1 MTERREMG
9 QNEKSWELPLVSVI
23 TPAYNA
29 ERYLEEV
36 IESLQAQD
44 YPNVEHIVTDDGSK
58 DGTLSVTKKYDGEIR
73 WDLHENMDEARTVNK
88 GFLMGRGEILA
99 SINADDPLPTEGLDD
114 LLIRRFP
121 LLPPDMLV
129 EKLRGYDVLLLLSSF
144 EPEWR
149 TVAETAQAG
158 KMADYLAA
166 GRCILAYGPEYAEN
180 VRYLMRHG
188 TGEVVTSSKPGAL
201 REAILAL
208 ADDAARRRQ
217 LGERAYRFGKEHRD
231 RAANGARLW
240 RALSEAA
247 ASHPPHNPQA
257 GKPRTLLPRVTLG
270 VLDAARYLRRRIRS
284 VLKGR
289 QS

>member
-144 EPEWR
+144 ER
-149 TVAETAQAG
+149 
-158 KMADYLAA
+158 
-166 GRCILAYGPEYAEN
+166 
-180 VRYLMRHG
+180 RH
-188 TGEVVTSSKPGAL
+188 
-201 REAILAL
+201 REIP
-208 ADDAARRRQ
+208 ARR
-217 LGERAYRFGKEHRD
+217 G
-231 RAANGARLW
+231 
-240 RALSEAA
+240 
-247 ASHPPHNPQA
+247 HPC
-257 GKPRTLLPRVTLG
+257 
-270 VLDAARYLRRRIRS
+270 
-284 VLKGR
+284 
-289 QS
+289 